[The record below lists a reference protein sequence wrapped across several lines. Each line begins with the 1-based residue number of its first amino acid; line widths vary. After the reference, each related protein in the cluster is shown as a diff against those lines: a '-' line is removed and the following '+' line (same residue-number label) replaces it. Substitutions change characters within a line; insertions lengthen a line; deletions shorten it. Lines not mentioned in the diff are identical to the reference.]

1 MIVKT
6 LFKKISIQ
14 AGKEFPNETFRTI
27 YERRAVRS
35 YKDKP
40 VSMEIIE
47 QLLDAGRMAPSAINK
62 QPWKFYILTNQEE
75 IQRYSK
81 EIAVAAIKGIVMGV
95 TKKGISGL
103 LKTGIKKVIKSGKD
117 FLHFS
122 HGSDFLKAK
131 DAIFH
136 GAPVVIFITSP
147 KDNEWAPLDIGMCAQ
162 NIMLA
167 AKSLGLDS
175 CPVGL
180 AKFVEQTKIYSKLNI
195 PEFDHVNLAIILGY
209 GQEHIEAKDRITG
222 NAIFIY

>member
-1 MIVKT
+1 MLNILRKAPAPV
-6 LFKKISIQ
+6 Q
-14 AGKEFPNETFRTI
+14 DYPNQTVRTI
-27 YERRAVRS
+27 YERRAVRR
-35 YKDKP
+35 YKNQVVDK
-40 VSMEIIE
+40 EIIE

-62 QPWKFYILTNQEE
+62 QPWRFYILTGQEE

-81 EIAVAAIKGIVMGV
+81 EIAVAAIKGIATGV
-95 TKKGISGL
+95 AKKGIRGF
-103 LKTGIKKVIKSGKD
+103 LKTGFKQIIKTGRD

-147 KDNEWAPLDIGMCAQ
+147 KDNEWAALDIGMCAQ

-167 AKSLGLDS
+167 AKSMGLDS

-180 AKFVEQTKIYSKLNI
+180 AKFIEQTKIYSTLNI
-195 PEFDHVNLAIILGY
+195 PESHHVNLAIVLGY
-209 GQEHIEAKDRITG
+209 GNEHVEAKERVTG